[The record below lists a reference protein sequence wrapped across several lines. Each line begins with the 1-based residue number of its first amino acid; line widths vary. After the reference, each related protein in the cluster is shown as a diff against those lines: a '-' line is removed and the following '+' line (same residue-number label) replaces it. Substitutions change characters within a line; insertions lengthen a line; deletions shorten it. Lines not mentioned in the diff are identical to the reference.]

1 MSTRKA
7 NNVFANKY
15 FWTCEMYAYLRSHIS
30 VGLGL
35 CVSKNDLKMW
45 IWEVFTRWEWDP
57 DDQNVFLRGEVE
69 DSSQLW
75 ERYCAQCLDHKMRVF
90 LLPLFCSLV
99 SPDSEVLVQTTKKTC
114 QKSSLMEEIAKL
126 KTINHNWPT
135 QVSFRMSEENTAGC
149 QVRTDNFCSIE
160 KKISF
165 LSTKA
170 AFPWESLSETA
181 SVWLIFISVLNIL
194 GRGQI
199 KTPYN
204 TEGKDEVIQKD
215 GRRWKLRIF
224 TRWPL
229 VARKW

>member
-1 MSTRKA
+1 MTRMC
-7 NNVFANKY
+7 
-15 FWTCEMYAYLRSHIS
+15 FWEGKSKTLHSFEKDIVRS
-30 VGLGL
+30 VLT
-35 CVSKNDLKMW
+35 
-45 IWEVFTRWEWDP
+45 TRWEFFY
-57 DDQNVFLRGEVE
+57 FLFFARLFH
-69 DSSQLW
+69 QIL
-75 ERYCAQCLDHKMRVF
+75 RYLYKQ
-90 LLPLFCSLV
+90 P
-99 SPDSEVLVQTTKKTC
+99 KKPC
-114 QKSSLMEEIAKL
+114 QKSSLVEEIAKL

-181 SVWLIFISVLNIL
+181 SDWLIFISVLNIL

-204 TEGKDEVIQKD
+204 TEEKDEVIQKD